1 MIKKNIFTILITLI
15 VIILSVIPIPD
26 NPPLEGVP
34 FIDKWVHFVMYGG
47 VTLAMWM
54 DMYYVRKERALSL
67 GFSVAALI
75 CPVVLGGLME
85 VVQEYLTTYRNGD
98 MLDFYADWFGAL
110 LGDIIGL
117 VTFLCLAKVSNK

>member
-15 VIILSVIPIPD
+15 VVILSVIPIPD

-67 GFSVAALI
+67 GFNVAALI

-85 VVQEYLTTYRNGD
+85 IVQEYLTTYRNGD

-117 VTFLCLAKVSNK
+117 VTFLCLTNVSNK